1 MILSTVIHALR
12 VWWRY
17 RACVQELSRLSD
29 IELADIGLTRSG
41 IASVAW
47 RVSHEDGAASA
58 PPSRNAN
65 ADDTLSP

>member
-41 IASVAW
+41 IPMVAW
-47 RVSHEDGAASA
+47 RVSHEDGQTAAS
-58 PPSRNAN
+58 PSRG
-65 ADDTLSP
+65 DER

>member
-12 VWWRY
+12 VWRRY

-29 IELADIGLTRSG
+29 VELADIGLTRSG

-47 RVSHEDGAASA
+47 RVSREDGAA
-58 PPSRNAN
+58 PPSRETSAER
-65 ADDTLSP
+65 